1 MIRILARILKTLNSE
16 TDPGQISLALGL
28 AMVAGLTPFVSLHNF
43 LIVFLVLILR
53 VNLSAFLLGL
63 AAFSGIAY
71 LLDPLFHRMG
81 LALLTAESLEGI
93 WTTLYNSTIWRLSRF
108 NNSVLMGSFFFSLL
122 CFLPLYLL
130 ANWGIRRYRAHVLEW
145 VRKSRIMQALAAS
158 KFYSIYKS
166 VSGWAR

>member
-16 TDPGQISLALGL
+16 SDPGQISLALGF
-28 AMVAGLTPFVSLHNF
+28 AMVAGFTPFVSLHNF
-43 LIVFLVLILR
+43 VIVFLILILR
-53 VNLSAFLLGL
+53 VNLSTFLLGL

-81 LALLTAESLEGI
+81 LALLTADSLGGL

-122 CFLPLYLL
+122 CFLPLLFL

-145 VRKSRIMQALAAS
+145 VRKSRIMQALTAS

-166 VSGWAR
+166 ASGWAR